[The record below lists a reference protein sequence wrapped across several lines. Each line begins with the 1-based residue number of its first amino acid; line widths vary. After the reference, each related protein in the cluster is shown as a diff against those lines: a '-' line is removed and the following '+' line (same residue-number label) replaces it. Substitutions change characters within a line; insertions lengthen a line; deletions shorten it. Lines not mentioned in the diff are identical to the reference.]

1 MQDIGHEFKIKR
13 TATEDNL
20 LYIYNMYI
28 YWTAISKPHGNCK
41 LKIYIRYTHTHT
53 HTQRINHKKTKAEG
67 EKKRPKE
74 TKTINKMSII
84 TCIDN

>member
-20 LYIYNMYI
+20 LYIYNMYT
-28 YWTAISKPHGNCK
+28 YWTAISKPHDNCK
-41 LKIYIRYTHTHT
+41 LKIYIRYTHTRTHT
-53 HTQRINHKKTKAEG
+53 HKESITRKQKQKGRKKTQ
-67 EKKRPKE
+67 E

-84 TCIDN
+84 ACIDN